1 MSKVKELAGF
11 IWSVADE
18 ILRDSYKRSKY
29 ADVIYPFTVIRRLD
43 CILEPTQKE
52 VINKYMDVGMAMN
65 QILVYFLVVHKNGKL
80 LLHQQRKSIKFLCWK
95 YGRSGDNFTF
105 E

>member
-52 VINKYMDVGMAMN
+52 VINTFTCVVADK
-65 QILVYFLVVHKNGKL
+65 LPFLRLSIARYLAIPVVLFRAGGYP
-80 LLHQQRKSIKFLCWK
+80 LHELDCP
-95 YGRSGDNFTF
+95 T
-105 E
+105 